1 MSKTFITRPGLD
13 FQSILLNLQ
22 AYWAKQGAVILQ
34 PYDMEVGAGTF
45 HPATTLRSLG
55 PDYHWRA
62 AYVQPSRRPTDGR
75 FGENPN
81 RLQHYYRFRPSS
93 SQSHRI
99 RRRCIWR
106 PRCDR
111 AGSAALRRFV
121 GDDRNLN
128 PQTLGS

>member
-1 MSKTFITRPGLD
+1 MSKTFTTRPGLD
-13 FQSILLNLQ
+13 FQSILLKLQ
-22 AYWAKQGAVILQ
+22 AYWAGKGAVILQ

-81 RLQHYYRFRPSS
+81 RLQHYYQF
-93 SQSHRI
+93 QQLQLKQLLLLFLVDYELLHLLI
-99 RRRCIWR
+99 
-106 PRCDR
+106 
-111 AGSAALRRFV
+111 LKN
-121 GDDRNLN
+121 NLN
-128 PQTLGS
+128 HWPTY